1 MERTTA
7 QLQTLKRAIM
17 SAGIPDDDDDY
28 EDPTPAGYG
37 RRCSLQA
44 EIPRTTGPT
53 PPTIGAQYGA
63 HEYLPSQPPWIE

>member
-28 EDPTPAGYG
+28 EDPTPAGYEVAPEKW
-37 RRCSLQA
+37 S
-44 EIPRTTGPT
+44 
-53 PPTIGAQYGA
+53 
-63 HEYLPSQPPWIE
+63 S